1 MKKYLLTICGLAMIA
16 TLASCGNSNKEST
29 EYSNSYSQVTT
40 FENDSNEIS
49 ASEMKEKISEKKE
62 LETEVKKQTT
72 TKSFTIK
79 DITTTIETT
88 VPVQITTKQ
97 NITQPPTTQAVT
109 QPPTT
114 IEKTIHFILNTDSNC
129 VHVNPNCSAAK
140 KIEPENYSEIDI
152 PENELSNY
160 SGVYWACGKC
170 SQIYKDELSKIE

>member
-16 TLASCGNSNKEST
+16 TLASCGNSNKESS
-29 EYSNSYSQVTT
+29 EYSSYSQVTT

-49 ASEMKEKISEKKE
+49 ASEMKEKISKKKE
-62 LETEVKKQTT
+62 FETEVKKQTT
-72 TKSFTIK
+72 KAVTTK
-79 DITTTIETT
+79 DVTTTIETT
-88 VPVQITTKQ
+88 VPVQITTTK

-114 IEKTIHFILNTDSNC
+114 IEKTIHFIINTDSNC

-170 SQIYKDELSKIE
+170 TKGYKKELPKDE